1 MANFGALT
9 DHFNLAATIGTLVES
24 SKTPVANSRA
34 DALDE
39 NGDIADAAWF
49 GNTAGDLYEASC
61 TYLVGERTGDI
72 DDIATVL
79 KLGELSTGVVV
90 TSIEFLSRN
99 GDWPRVTVSGTL
111 GTGALEQSKTYAMP
125 TGSVKAKKQAQII
138 AGITLTSGKLTSAS
152 LSASCDLA
160 TANDGEGEPVAH
172 GVSGAVATATAE
184 AVAVTA
190 ESPVLAADTGWNI
203 TTGAALNEPQAAWHT
218 GSISV
223 EKTLTVTIA
232 APAE

>member
-9 DHFNLAATIGTLVES
+9 DHFNLAASVGTLVES

-39 NGDIADAAWF
+39 NGDIADAAWY
-49 GNTAGDLYEASC
+49 GNTAAKLYEASC
-61 TYLVGERTGDI
+61 TYQVDKNDVTVGT
-72 DDIATVL
+72 AL
-79 KLGELSTGVVV
+79 KLGELATGVVV
-90 TSIEFLSRN
+90 TGIEIATSN
-99 GDWPRVTVSGTL
+99 GDWPKITVSGIL
-111 GTGALEQSKTYAMP
+111 GTGALEQGKTYAMP
-125 TGSVKAKKQAQII
+125 TGTVAAKKQAQII
-138 AGITLTSGKLTSAS
+138 AGITLTTGKLTSAS

-184 AVAVTA
+184 AVAITA

-203 TTGAALNEPQAAWHT
+203 TTGSSLNEPQAAWHT

-232 APAE
+232 A

>member
-9 DHFNLAATIGTLVES
+9 DHFSLAASVGTLVES

-39 NGDIADAAWF
+39 NGDIADAAWY
-49 GNTAGDLYEASC
+49 GNTDGDLYEASC
-61 TYLVGERTGDI
+61 TYQVDENTVAV
-72 DDIATVL
+72 ATAL
-79 KLGELSTGVVV
+79 KLGELATGVVV
-90 TSIEFLSRN
+90 TGIEIATSN
-99 GDWPRVTVSGTL
+99 GDWPKITVSGIL
-111 GTGALEQSKTYAMP
+111 GTGALEQGKTYAMP
-125 TGSVKAKKQAQII
+125 TGTVAAKKQAQII
-138 AGITLTSGKLTSAS
+138 AGIALTTGKLTSAS

-160 TANDGEGEPVAH
+160 TANDGAGEPVAH

-184 AVAVTA
+184 AVAITD
-190 ESPVLAADTGWNI
+190 ESPVLAADTEWKSQPGSS
-203 TTGAALNEPQAAWHT
+203 LNEPQAAWHT

-232 APAE
+232 A

>member
-9 DHFNLAATIGTLVES
+9 DHFNLASSVGTLVES

-39 NGDIADAAWF
+39 NGDIADAAWY
-49 GNTAGDLYEASC
+49 GNKDGDLYEASC
-61 TYLVGERTGDI
+61 TYQVDTNDVTV
-72 DDIATVL
+72 ATAL

-90 TSIEFLSRN
+90 TSIEISTSN

-125 TGSVKAKKQAQII
+125 TGTVKAKKQAQII
-138 AGITLTSGKLTSAS
+138 AGITLTTGKLTSAS

-160 TANDGEGEPVAH
+160 TATDGEGEPVAH

-184 AVAVTA
+184 AVATDRHARACSSRRV
-190 ESPVLAADTGWNI
+190 EGGDRQR
-203 TTGAALNEPQAAWHT
+203 LNEPGTWHT

-223 EKTLTVTIA
+223 EKTLPVTIA
-232 APAE
+232 ASAE

>member
-9 DHFNLAATIGTLVES
+9 DHFTLAASAGTLIES
-24 SKTPVANSRA
+24 SKTPVANARI
-34 DALDE
+34 DAQDE
-39 NGDIADAAWF
+39 NGDIADSEWH
-49 GNTAGDLYEASC
+49 GNEDGDLYEASC
-61 TYLVGERTGDI
+61 TYQVDTNGVTVG
-72 DDIATVL
+72 AL

-90 TSIEFLSRN
+90 TSIEISTSN

-111 GTGALEQSKTYAMP
+111 GTVALEQSKTYAMP
-125 TGSVKAKKQAQII
+125 TGTVAAKKQAQII
-138 AGITLTSGKLTSAS
+138 AGITLTTGKLTSAS

-172 GVSGAVATATAE
+172 GVSGAVAVATAE
-184 AVAVTA
+184 AVAITA

-203 TTGAALNEPQAAWHT
+203 TTGSALNEPQAAWHT

-223 EKTLTVTIA
+223 EKTLTVAIA
-232 APAE
+232 A

>member
-9 DHFNLAATIGTLVES
+9 DHFALGATIGTLVES

-39 NGDIADAAWF
+39 NGDIADAAWY
-49 GNTAGDLYEASC
+49 GNKAAALYEASC
-61 TYLVGERTGDI
+61 TYQVDTNDVTVGT
-72 DDIATVL
+72 AL

-90 TSIEFLSRN
+90 TSIEISTSN

-111 GTGALEQSKTYAMP
+111 GTGALEQGKTYAMP
-125 TGSVKAKKQAQII
+125 TGTVAAKKQAQII
-138 AGITLTSGKLTSAS
+138 AGIELTSGKLTSAS

-160 TANDGEGEPVAH
+160 TANDGAGEPVAH

-184 AVAVTA
+184 AVAITA

-203 TTGAALNEPQAAWHT
+203 TTGSSLNEPQAAWHT

-232 APAE
+232 A

>member
-9 DHFNLAATIGTLVES
+9 DHFTLAASAGTLIES
-24 SKTPVANSRA
+24 SKTPVANARI
-34 DALDE
+34 DAQDE
-39 NGDIADAAWF
+39 NGDIADSEWH
-49 GNTAGDLYEASC
+49 GNKAGDLYDASC
-61 TYLVGERTGDI
+61 TYQVDTNGVTVG
-72 DDIATVL
+72 AL

-90 TSIEFLSRN
+90 TSIEISTSN

-125 TGSVKAKKQAQII
+125 TGTVAAKKQAQII
-138 AGITLTSGKLTSAS
+138 AGITLTTGKLTSAS

-172 GVSGAVATATAE
+172 GVSGAVAVATAE
-184 AVAVTA
+184 AVAITA
-190 ESPVLAADTGWNI
+190 ASPVLAADTGWNI
-203 TTGAALNEPQAAWHT
+203 TTGSALNEPQAAWHT

-232 APAE
+232 A

>member
-9 DHFNLAATIGTLVES
+9 DHFSLAATIGTLVES

-39 NGDIADAAWF
+39 NGDIADAAWY
-49 GNTAGDLYEASC
+49 GNTDGDLYEASC
-61 TYLVGERTGDI
+61 TYQVDTTDVNV
-72 DDIATVL
+72 ATAL
-79 KLGELSTGVVV
+79 KLGEKSTGVVI
-90 TSIEFLSRN
+90 TSIEISTSN
-99 GDWPRVTVSGTL
+99 GDWPKITVSGIL
-111 GTGALEQSKTYAMP
+111 GTGALEQGKTYAMP
-125 TGSVKAKKQAQII
+125 TGTVAAKRQAQII
-138 AGITLTSGKLTSAS
+138 AGITLTSGKLTSCS

-160 TANDGEGEPVAH
+160 TANDGAGEPVAH
-172 GVSGAVATATAE
+172 GVSVAVATATAE
-184 AVAVTA
+184 AVAITD
-190 ESPVLAADTGWNI
+190 ESPVLAADAGWKSQP
-203 TTGAALNEPQAAWHT
+203 GSSLNEPQAAWHT

>member
-9 DHFNLAATIGTLVES
+9 DHFNLAASVGRLVDS

-39 NGDIADAAWF
+39 NGDIADAAWY
-49 GNTAGDLYEASC
+49 GNTDGDLYEASC
-61 TYLVGERTGDI
+61 TYQVDKNDVTV
-72 DDIATVL
+72 ATVL

-90 TSIEFLSRN
+90 TSIEISTSN

-111 GTGALEQSKTYAMP
+111 GTGALEQSKPYAMP
-125 TGSVKAKKQAQII
+125 TGTVAAKKQAQII

-152 LSASCDLA
+152 LSASCDLVTA
-160 TANDGEGEPVAH
+160 TDGEGEPVAH

-203 TTGAALNEPQAAWHT
+203 TTGSALNAPQAAWPT

-223 EKTLTVTIA
+223 ETTLPVTIA

>member
-9 DHFNLAATIGTLVES
+9 DHFNLAASVGRLVES

-39 NGDIADAAWF
+39 NGDIADAAWY
-49 GNTAGDLYEASC
+49 GNKDGDLYEASC
-61 TYLVGERTGDI
+61 TYIVTDKTGDI
-72 DDIATVL
+72 DDVATVL

-90 TSIEFLSRN
+90 TSIEISTSN

-125 TGSVKAKKQAQII
+125 TGTVKAKKQAQII

-203 TTGAALNEPQAAWHT
+203 TTGSALNEPQAAWHT

-223 EKTLTVTIA
+223 EKTLPVTIA

>member
-9 DHFNLAATIGTLVES
+9 DHFTLAATIGALVES

-39 NGDIADAAWF
+39 NGDIADAAWY
-49 GNTAGDLYEASC
+49 GNTDGDLYEASC
-61 TYLVGERTGDI
+61 TYQVDTNDVNV
-72 DDIATVL
+72 ATAL
-79 KLGELSTGVVV
+79 KLGELATGVVV
-90 TSIEFLSRN
+90 TGIEIATSN
-99 GDWPRVTVSGTL
+99 GDWPKITVSGTL
-111 GTGALEQSKTYAMP
+111 GTGALEQGKTYAMP
-125 TGSVKAKKQAQII
+125 TGTVAAKKQAQII
-138 AGITLTSGKLTSAS
+138 AGIALTTGKLTSAS

-160 TANDGEGEPVAH
+160 TANDGAGEPVAH

-184 AVAVTA
+184 AVAITD
-190 ESPVLAADTGWNI
+190 ESPVLAADTEWKSQPGSS
-203 TTGAALNEPQAAWHT
+203 LNEPQAAWHT

-232 APAE
+232 A

>member
-1 MANFGALT
+1 MANFGAWT
-9 DHFNLAATIGTLVES
+9 DHFSLAATIGTLVES

-39 NGDIADAAWF
+39 NGDIADAAWY
-49 GNTAGDLYEASC
+49 GNTDGDLYEASC
-61 TYLVGERTGDI
+61 TYQVDTADVNV
-72 DDIATVL
+72 ATL
-79 KLGELSTGVVV
+79 KLGEKSTGVVI
-90 TSIEFLSRN
+90 TSIEISTSN

-125 TGSVKAKKQAQII
+125 TGTVAAKKQAQII

-160 TANDGEGEPVAH
+160 TANDGAGEPVAH

-184 AVAVTA
+184 AVAITD
-190 ESPVLAADTGWNI
+190 ESPVLAADTGWKSQP
-203 TTGAALNEPQAAWHT
+203 GSSLNEPQAAWHT

-223 EKTLTVTIA
+223 EKKLTVTIA
-232 APAE
+232 A

>member
-9 DHFNLAATIGTLVES
+9 DHFSLAATIGTLVES

-39 NGDIADAAWF
+39 NGDIAAAAWY
-49 GNTAGDLYEASC
+49 GNTHGDLYEASC
-61 TYLVGERTGDI
+61 TYQVDTTGVTV
-72 DDIATVL
+72 ATL
-79 KLGELSTGVVV
+79 KLGEKSTGVVI
-90 TSIEFLSRN
+90 TSIEISTSN
-99 GDWPRVTVSGTL
+99 GDWPKITVSGIL
-111 GTGALEQSKTYAMP
+111 GTGALEQGKTYAMP
-125 TGSVKAKKQAQII
+125 TGTVAAKKQAQLI

-160 TANDGEGEPVAH
+160 TANDGAGEPVAH

-184 AVAVTA
+184 AVAITN

-203 TTGAALNEPQAAWHT
+203 TTGSALNEPQAAWHT

-232 APAE
+232 A

>member
-9 DHFNLAATIGTLVES
+9 DHFSLAETVGTLVES

-39 NGDIADAAWF
+39 NGDIADAAWY

-61 TYLVGERTGDI
+61 TYQVDTKDVNV
-72 DDIATVL
+72 ATAL
-79 KLGELSTGVVV
+79 KLGEKSTGVVI
-90 TSIEFLSRN
+90 TSIEISTSN
-99 GDWPRVTVSGTL
+99 GDWPKITVSGIL
-111 GTGALEQSKTYAMP
+111 GTGALEQGKTYAMP
-125 TGSVKAKKQAQII
+125 TGTVAAKKRAQII
-138 AGITLTSGKLTSAS
+138 AGITLTTGKLTSAS

-160 TANDGEGEPVAH
+160 TANDGAGEPVAH
-172 GVSGAVATATAE
+172 GVSGAVATETAE
-184 AVAVTA
+184 AVAITD
-190 ESPVLAADTGWNI
+190 ESPVLAADTGWKSQP
-203 TTGAALNEPQAAWHT
+203 GSSLNEPQAAWHT

-232 APAE
+232 A

>member
-9 DHFNLAATIGTLVES
+9 DHFALAESVGTLVES

-39 NGDIADAAWF
+39 NGDIADAAWY
-49 GNTAGDLYEASC
+49 GNTDGVLYEASC
-61 TYLVGERTGDI
+61 TYQVDTDNVTV
-72 DDIATVL
+72 ATAL
-79 KLGELSTGVVV
+79 KLGELETGVVV
-90 TSIEFLSRN
+90 TSIEISTSN

-111 GTGALEQSKTYAMP
+111 GTGALEQGKTYAMP
-125 TGSVKAKKQAQII
+125 TGTVAAKKQAQII
-138 AGITLTSGKLTSAS
+138 AGITLTTGKLTSCS

-160 TANDGEGEPVAH
+160 TANDGAGEPVAH

-184 AVAVTA
+184 AVATSTA
-190 ESPVLAADTGWNI
+190 TPVLAAAEGWEVATGS
-203 TTGAALNEPQAAWHT
+203 GLNEPQANWHT
-218 GSISV
+218 TSISV
-223 EKTLTVTIA
+223 EKVLPVTIA

>member
-9 DHFNLAATIGTLVES
+9 DHFSLAATIGTLVES

-39 NGDIADAAWF
+39 NGDIADAAWY
-49 GNTAGDLYEASC
+49 GNTAGKLYEASC
-61 TYLVGERTGDI
+61 TYQVDTNDVTV
-72 DDIATVL
+72 ATAL
-79 KLGELSTGVVV
+79 KLGELATGVVV
-90 TSIEFLSRN
+90 TGIEIATSN
-99 GDWPRVTVSGTL
+99 GDWPKITVSGIL
-111 GTGALEQSKTYAMP
+111 GTFALEQGKTYAMP
-125 TGSVKAKKQAQII
+125 TGTVAAKKQAQII

-184 AVAVTA
+184 AVAITD
-190 ESPVLAADTGWNI
+190 ESPVLAADTGWKSQP
-203 TTGAALNEPQAAWHT
+203 GSALNEPQAAWHT

-223 EKTLTVTIA
+223 EKKLTVTIA
-232 APAE
+232 A